1 MAAWAIGNDNERKY
15 GFYDA
20 NGGVVEFSETEKF
33 KEYMTELFSASGLN
47 KAEKYHLK
55 KLPPH
60 NSPVFDQIVLLDGE
74 KLSQYKTNYN
84 DDAIKNIL
92 DIKVFDSVSKKESV
106 SQPIKKTS
114 FLKNIILKIVFFLI
128 IEWTQLSPKNTVR
141 FLFLVRMPL

>member
-1 MAAWAIGNDNERKY
+1 M
-15 GFYDA
+15 
-20 NGGVVEFSETEKF
+20 
-33 KEYMTELFSASGLN
+33 N